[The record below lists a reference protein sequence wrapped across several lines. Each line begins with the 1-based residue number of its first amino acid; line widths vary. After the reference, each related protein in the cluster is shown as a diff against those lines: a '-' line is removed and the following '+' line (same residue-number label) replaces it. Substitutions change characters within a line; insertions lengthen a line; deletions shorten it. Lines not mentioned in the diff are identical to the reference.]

1 MEPLLDETTLVPC
14 LECEAGIRIA
24 ALAATLRS
32 LDALGMPRVL
42 RGALDA
48 ADRNIEGG
56 HGLRYW
62 CFRRG
67 QVDDIAGRLV
77 ASRLAKA
84 PFIDGPDGLF
94 AMAEG
99 SRAIETTVHGQTVL
113 ALGLAALS
121 DRMVVCLSHAAQ
133 ARGSSTVVRVLEYL
147 DEGQEHVQEVDVVG
161 LMTPSDVDQHQG
173 ELLEALDAAITSGK
187 ALLEQSSDLFPA
199 LSFGPEAEKAI
210 RELSGNEVSFKQLV
224 RHLRALSRSAQA
236 WPGDRPFA
244 PQGVSWSEES
254 EATLTHG
261 HYGPMRDFACPPGF
275 RATRWSAH
283 TKMTGDGGR
292 RLYFSAEPIDGT
304 MRVAIGY
311 VGPHLLSA
319 KFG

>member
-14 LECEAGIRIA
+14 IEGEAGARIA
-24 ALAATLRS
+24 VLAATLRR

-42 RGALDA
+42 RGVMDA

-56 HGLRYW
+56 HGLRFW

-94 AMAEG
+94 ARAEA
-99 SRAIETTVHGQTVL
+99 SRAIETTVDGQVVL

-121 DRMVVCLSHAAQ
+121 DPFALCLSRAQ
-133 ARGSSTVVRVLEYL
+133 QQRWSPTIVRVLEYL
-147 DEGQEHVQEVDVVG
+147 DEGQEDVRDVDVVR
-161 LMTPSDVDQHQG
+161 LVASPDVDEHQA
-173 ELLEALDAAITSGK
+173 ELIEALDAAVTDGK
-187 ALLEQSSDLFPA
+187 ALLERSANLFPA
-199 LSFGPEAEKAI
+199 LAFGPEAEKAI
-210 RELSGNEVSFKQLV
+210 RALTGNEVSFKQLV
-224 RHLRALSRSAQA
+224 RHLRALSRSARA
-236 WPGDRPFA
+236 WPGGRPFA
-244 PQGVSWSEES
+244 PHGISWSNES

-261 HYGPMRDFACPPGF
+261 QYGPLRDFACPPGF
-275 RATRWSAH
+275 GARRWSAH

-292 RLYFSAEPIDGT
+292 RLYFSPDESGGT

-311 VGPHLLSA
+311 VGPHL
-319 KFG
+319 KTVDFG